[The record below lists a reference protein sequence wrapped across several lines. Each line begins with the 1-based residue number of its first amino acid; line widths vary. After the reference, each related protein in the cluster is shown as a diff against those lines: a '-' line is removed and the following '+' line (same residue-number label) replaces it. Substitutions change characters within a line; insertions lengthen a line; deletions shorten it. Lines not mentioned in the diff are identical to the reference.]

1 MPSTVKY
8 RTDLGFSVKDF
19 PFSQVKLQRKQG
31 SQLPRDKVKNINLSA
46 LLGRI
51 RILQVSSTAMADQNV
66 LPKELM
72 AMQLGQ
78 IDLLMAMYAHDDAVH
93 IDPASLDLIETL
105 RTWCDDEK
113 GEGLPRNI
121 EPYLNIMLDLDLA
134 DSDSV
139 QGDEPRP
146 LQLSLTVPLTS
157 GEASSDMDAPAIKAR
172 VQQPPWMSKT
182 QVAQLNMSIPDEDVL
197 TVIEHVKEAALEF
210 SAQSNRSCAESN
222 SLFDKAAP
230 LVRAWFYFPS
240 ISTRA
245 KRDDLV
251 NFAPA
256 YGLSG
261 FLMAGKPGILCLEGG
276 STAIDDFMKFIK
288 TDSWGDI
295 PSQHKKVSERYRQTD
310 ANLSRVF
317 GGMEEITE
325 TVGERRGERANRSDM
340 KALEA
345 WLVERGLGLAFGNVF
360 M

>member
-1 MPSTVKY
+1 M
-8 RTDLGFSVKDF
+8 
-19 PFSQVKLQRKQG
+19 
-31 SQLPRDKVKNINLSA
+31 
-46 LLGRI
+46 
-51 RILQVSSTAMADQNV
+51 MAGQDV
-66 LPKELM
+66 LPQDLM

-78 IDLLMAMYAHDDAVH
+78 IDLLMAMYAHDDAIH
-93 IDPASLDLIETL
+93 INPAALDLIDTL
-105 RTWCDDEK
+105 RTWCDDDK
-113 GEGLPRNI
+113 AEGIFPNI
-121 EPYLNIMLDLDLA
+121 EPSLNILLDLDLA

-146 LQLSLTVPLTS
+146 LQLSLTVPLKS
-157 GEASSDMDAPAIKAR
+157 EEGCQDVDAPAIKAR
-172 VQQPPWMSKT
+172 VQQPSWMSKT

-197 TVIEHVKEAALEF
+197 TVIEHVKEAALEY
-210 SAQSNRSCAESN
+210 SAQSDRSCTETN
-222 SLFDKAAP
+222 TLFDKGAP

-251 NFAPA
+251 NFAPT

-317 GGMEEITE
+317 EGMEEITE

>member
-1 MPSTVKY
+1 
-8 RTDLGFSVKDF
+8 
-19 PFSQVKLQRKQG
+19 
-31 SQLPRDKVKNINLSA
+31 
-46 LLGRI
+46 
-51 RILQVSSTAMADQNV
+51 
-66 LPKELM
+66 
-72 AMQLGQ
+72 MQLGQ
-78 IDLLMAMYAHDDAVH
+78 IDLLTAMYAHDDAVH
-93 IDPASLDLIETL
+93 IDPTSLDLIEKM
-105 RTWCDDEK
+105 RTWCDDDKE
-113 GEGLPRNI
+113 EDQPQNI
-121 EPYLNIMLDLDLA
+121 DSHLNVLLDLDLA
-134 DSDSV
+134 DSNSV

-146 LQLSLTVPLTS
+146 LQLSLTVPLKS
-157 GEASSDMDAPAIKAR
+157 EGGSEIDAPAIKVR

-182 QVAQLNMSIPDEDVL
+182 QVAQLNTSIPDEDVL
-197 TVIEHVKEAALEF
+197 TVIEHVKEAALEY
-210 SAQSNRSCAESN
+210 SAQSDRSCAEAN
-222 SLFDKAAP
+222 GLFDKDAP
-230 LVRAWFYFPS
+230 VVRAWFYFPS

-251 NFAPA
+251 NFAPT

-317 GGMEEITE
+317 DGMEEITE

-345 WLVERGLGLAFGNVF
+345 WLVERGLGLAFGSVF

>member
-1 MPSTVKY
+1 M
-8 RTDLGFSVKDF
+8 
-19 PFSQVKLQRKQG
+19 
-31 SQLPRDKVKNINLSA
+31 I
-46 LLGRI
+46 
-51 RILQVSSTAMADQNV
+51 DQNI

-78 IDLLMAMYAHDDAVH
+78 IDLLVAMYAHDDAVH
-93 IDPASLDLIETL
+93 IDPASLSLIETL
-105 RTWCDDEK
+105 RSWCDDEK
-113 GEGLPRNI
+113 DELMLPKI
-121 EPYLNIMLDLDLA
+121 DSSLNILLDLDLA

-139 QGDEPRP
+139 QGDEPRS
-146 LQLSLTVPLTS
+146 LQLSLTVPLKAEGTA
-157 GEASSDMDAPAIKAR
+157 ETDAPAIKAR

-197 TVIEHVKEAALEF
+197 TVIEHVKEAALEY
-210 SAQSNRSCAESN
+210 SAQSDRSCTEAN
-222 SLFDKAAP
+222 SLFDKDAQ

-251 NFAPA
+251 NFAPT

-317 GGMEEITE
+317 DGMEEITE

>member
-1 MPSTVKY
+1 M
-8 RTDLGFSVKDF
+8 D
-19 PFSQVKLQRKQG
+19 
-31 SQLPRDKVKNINLSA
+31 
-46 LLGRI
+46 GRN
-51 RILQVSSTAMADQNV
+51 A
-66 LPKELM
+66 LPKDLM

-78 IDLLMAMYAHDDAVH
+78 IDLLTAMYAHDDAVH
-93 IDPASLDLIETL
+93 IDPPTLDLIETL
-105 RTWCDDEK
+105 RAWCEYDHVFLNK
-113 GEGLPRNI
+113 IQPS
-121 EPYLNIMLDLDLA
+121 LNILLDLDLA
-134 DSDSV
+134 GSESV

-146 LQLSLTVPLTS
+146 LQLSLTVPLH
-157 GEASSDMDAPAIKAR
+157 SDRNPDVDVPAIKAR
-172 VQQPPWMSKT
+172 VQQPPWMSKI
-182 QVAQLNMSIPDEDVL
+182 QVARLNLSILPDEDVL
-197 TVIEHVKEAALEF
+197 TVIESVKLAAWAY
-210 SAQSNRSCAESN
+210 SAQPDRSLTEAN
-222 SLFDKAAP
+222 TLFDKDAP

-251 NFAPA
+251 NFAPT

-276 STAIDDFMKFIK
+276 SIAIDDFMKFIK

-317 GGMEEITE
+317 DGMEEITE